1 MNRPEVAFDDNGLI
15 VAVVQDDLTGDVLM
29 VAYMNEAALEATLS
43 TGQVHF
49 WSRSRQEL
57 WRKGATSGNTL
68 ELVAIKSDCDS
79 DALLVAARPI
89 GPACHTGSETCFGNT
104 DHEGFRS
111 LEQLSAVIRS
121 RAADR
126 PAGSYTTSLVE
137 AGVDTVARKV
147 LEEAGEVAFAAKN
160 HAAGTGPESEVSAEA
175 ADLMYHLL
183 VLLAERDIPAR
194 DMLDE
199 LRRRS

>member
-1 MNRPEVAFDDNGLI
+1 MKRPEVAFDDDGLV
-15 VAVVQDDLTGDVLM
+15 VAVVQDDFTGDVLM

-68 ELVAIKSDCDS
+68 ELVALRSDCDF
-79 DALLVAARPI
+79 DALLVTARPT
-89 GPACHTGSETCFGNT
+89 GPTCHTGTETCFGNAG
-104 DHEGFRS
+104 HQGFRT
-111 LEQLSAVIRS
+111 LEHLSAIVRS
-121 RAADR
+121 RATQR
-126 PAGSYTTSLVE
+126 PAGSYTTSLIE
-137 AGVDTVARKV
+137 AGVDTAARKV

-160 HAAGTGPESEVSAEA
+160 HAAGTGPASEVSAEA